1 MFEIEYKGANCVV
14 ISTKKAKI
22 IVDPKLSIV
31 GLKDVPI
38 KEAVELITEHR
49 FAVNNPDSRLLI
61 DGPGEYG
68 VADFD
73 IVGVPA
79 RRHIDSE
86 NEGLMSTM
94 YRVEIDGTRIGIIGN
109 VDEKLTDEQLEGLGV
124 IDILII
130 PIGGNGYTLDAT
142 GASNLIKMISPKIVI
157 PVHYADKQLKYEV
170 PQSDIEPFII
180 ELGAPVEET
189 VKYKYKQQVA
199 IQAPLTIVKITRS

>member
-86 NEGLMSTM
+86 NEGLLSTM
-94 YRVEIDGTRIGIIGN
+94 YRVEISGSRIGIIGN
-109 VDEKLTDEQLEGLGV
+109 IDGKLSDEQLEALGV
-124 IDILII
+124 LDLLIL
-130 PIGGNGYTLDAT
+130 PVGGNGYTLDAT
-142 GASNLIKMISPKIVI
+142 AASSLIKMISPKIVI
-157 PVHYADKQLKYEV
+157 PIHYADKHLKYEV
-170 PQSDIEPFII
+170 PQSEIDQFIA

-189 VKYKYKQQVA
+189 IKYKYKQQIA
-199 IQAPLTIVKITRS
+199 AQAPLIVVKINRS